1 MDKHPLY
8 DGRGMSTGGGGE
20 DDPISGRI
28 PQVYL
33 DIATLITD
41 ILVHRYVGVSEAE
54 QLFDAIACGLEACDV
69 PKYDAELIRAQ
80 LWDSTGRDD
89 G

>member
-8 DGRGMSTGGGGE
+8 DGATAMGGGDEGE
-20 DDPISGRI
+20 GDAPARI

-69 PKYDAELIRAQ
+69 PKWDAELIRAQ